1 MRISVRISDVCSS
14 DLGDCPVGR
23 TEDQAVGRFLA
34 TIEFDAVIDGSDGLD
49 PCACLIASEKG
60 GHGVPPGFDRGEN
73 RSEEHT
79 SELQSLMRIS
89 YAVFCLKK
97 TKNNHHTAQ
106 KPSLHRLPLVP
117 SYLHSNNT
125 TTSRNNHNN

>member
-60 GHGVPPGFDRGEN
+60 GHGVPPGFARGEHAMPA
-73 RSEEHT
+73 RE
-79 SELQSLMRIS
+79 RITRGQPALVLTCPWNEFARTDHRA
-89 YAVFCLKK
+89 Y
-97 TKNNHHTAQ
+97 
-106 KPSLHRLPLVP
+106 PSPNV
-117 SYLHSNNT
+117 
-125 TTSRNNHNN
+125 HNGCRQDRTRVGEGKSWSARG